1 MDILLPISANQFT
14 IKASFS
20 FAHLAKSYNH
30 NNEVMC
36 SFDFK
41 LLVYNRS
48 TRRDNYNFVL
58 INKLYALPDP
68 PKLSRSVLKFCLS
81 WLQRRLSHFIFYGQY
96 YDQIDGVAVG
106 SPLGPVMAN
115 ILMCHFEEKWV
126 LNSNVRPS
134 VWFRYVDDTLTLF
147 DSKDIAVLRSPFCL
161 VMKGHSS
168 TAVSLLSNEV
178 NVSSTYRNQTEGR
191 ALLLR
196 KKKKNSTL
204 SQYLSCKYQIHH

>member
-1 MDILLPISANQFT
+1 MWIYFCQFPQISSQSRPLLVLRTWPSHIT
-14 IKASFS
+14 I
-20 FAHLAKSYNH
+20 

-68 PKLSRSVLKFCLS
+68 PKLSRSVLKFCLC

-106 SPLGPVMAN
+106 SPLGSVMAN

-126 LNSNVRPS
+126 LNTNARPS
-134 VWFRYVDDTLTLF
+134 IWFRYVDDTFTLF
-147 DSKDIAVLRSPFCL
+147 DSKDIAVLRSPSVWL
-161 VMKGHSS
+161 WKD
-168 TAVSLLSNEV
+168 TAVLLCPYCQMTWTCHRRIGTKQKGE
-178 NVSSTYRNQTEGR
+178 R
-191 ALLLR
+191 
-196 KKKKNSTL
+196 
-204 SQYLSCKYQIHH
+204 CC

>member
-1 MDILLPISANQFT
+1 MDILRFCQFPQISSQ
-14 IKASFS
+14 SRP
-20 FAHLAKSYNH
+20 
-30 NNEVMC
+30 
-36 SFDFK
+36 
-41 LLVYNRS
+41 LLVLRTWPSHITITTRWCALFTLAPCLQSFHS
-48 TRRDNYNFVL
+48 TRQYNFVL

-106 SPLGPVMAN
+106 SPLGSVMAN

-126 LNSNVRPS
+126 LNSNARPS
-134 VWFRYVDDTLTLF
+134 IWFRYVDDTFTLF

-168 TAVSLLSNEV
+168 TAMSLLSNDV
-178 NVSSTYRNQTEGR
+178 NVSSTYRNQTEGW

-196 KKKKNSTL
+196 KKKKTFYTIS
-204 SQYLSCKYQIHH
+204 IPVM